1 MIKKTFGASLQT
13 TDTTLYEVPTGKKAQ
28 WVSVYATNTSG
39 STSNFTVDFYDSS
52 ETATLSIFDA
62 YSLSSKEFF
71 QIGGE
76 VNEFIA
82 MYEGDKITASCA
94 TNNAITMLVSV
105 IEENDIIQGG

>member
-28 WVSVYATNTSG
+28 WVLVYATNVSG

-52 ETATLSIFDA
+52 ETATLSIFDT

-71 QIGGE
+71 QIGGNI
-76 VNEFIA
+76 NEFVA
-82 MYEGDKITASCA
+82 MYEGDKIIANCA

>member
-1 MIKKTFGASLQT
+1 MIRKTFGASLQT

-28 WVSVYATNTSG
+28 WVLVYATNVSG

-52 ETATLSIFDA
+52 ETSTLSIFDT

-71 QIGGE
+71 QIGGNI
-76 VNEFIA
+76 NEFVA
-82 MYEGDKITASCA
+82 MYEGDKIIASCA
-94 TNNAITMLVSV
+94 TNDAITMLVSV

>member
-1 MIKKTFGASLQT
+1 MIKKTFGAPLQT

-28 WVSVYATNTSG
+28 WVLVYATNVSG

-71 QIGGE
+71 QIGGNI
-76 VNEFIA
+76 NEFVA
-82 MYEGDKITASCA
+82 MYEGDKIIANCA
-94 TNNAITMLVSV
+94 TNNSITMLVSV

>member
-1 MIKKTFGASLQT
+1 MIRKTFGASLQT

-28 WVSVYATNTSG
+28 WVLVYATNVSG

-52 ETATLSIFDA
+52 ETSTLSIFDT

-71 QIGGE
+71 QIGGNI
-76 VNEFIA
+76 NEFVA
-82 MYEGDKITASCA
+82 MYEGDKIIGSCA
-94 TNNAITMLVSV
+94 TNDDITMLVSV

>member
-28 WVSVYATNTSG
+28 WVLIYATNVSG

-52 ETATLSIFDA
+52 ETSTLSIFDT

-71 QIGGE
+71 QIGGNI
-76 VNEFIA
+76 NEFVA
-82 MYEGDKITASCA
+82 MYEGDKIIASCA
-94 TNNAITMLVSV
+94 TNDAITMLVSV

>member
-28 WVSVYATNTSG
+28 WVLVYATNTSG

-52 ETATLSIFDA
+52 ETATLSIFDT

-76 VNEFIA
+76 VNEFVA
-82 MYEGDKITASCA
+82 MYEGDKIIATCA
-94 TNNAITMLVSV
+94 TNDAITMLVSV